1 MTLIQWLRSQIFI
14 PKPPPEP
21 EPIVRRT
28 RFRKLR
34 ITHRDVAL
42 YPETVQRLEQ
52 LRGQA
57 IALQERVEAMANE
70 ACELCGFDPESGDCV
85 AEIAKDI
92 VFGCDTVDGTIDHL
106 ADVMRLREAAR
117 RGKLKSKG
125 GGDYE

>member
-1 MTLIQWLRSQIFI
+1 MTLMQWLRSQIFI
-14 PKPPPEP
+14 PQPPPEP
-21 EPIVRRT
+21 EPVVRRT
-28 RFRKLR
+28 KFRKLR
-34 ITHRDVAL
+34 ITHRDVVL

-70 ACELCGFDPESGDCV
+70 ACELCGFDAESQDCV

>member
-70 ACELCGFDPESGDCV
+70 VCELMGFDPNSNDCLP
-85 AEIAKDI
+85 EIAKDI
-92 VFGCDTVDGTIDHL
+92 VFNRDDVGKTIDHL
-106 ADVMRLREAAR
+106 TSLMRLREAAR

>member
-1 MTLIQWLRSQIFI
+1 MTLIQWLRSQIFL
-14 PKPPPEP
+14 PQPQPEF

-28 RFRKLR
+28 KFRKLQ
-34 ITHRDVAL
+34 ISASDVTL
-42 YPETVQRLEQ
+42 YPETIDRLEQ
-52 LRGQA
+52 IRGQA
-57 IALQERVEAMANE
+57 IALQERVEAMASE
-70 ACELCGFDPESGDCV
+70 ACELCGFDPESEDCV

-117 RGKLKSKG
+117 RGQLESG